1 MSLNL
6 SCPCGY
12 QGVASAEEAQELIW
26 CPQCRRVLHQ
36 PRSYTAAQGRTF
48 ANSGMPL
55 APRPRTAPTPSGGG
69 AGARIAG
76 GIAVAV
82 MLGVLRAA
90 CSTSSYH
97 DYDYSP
103 TYTPPPRFDPVIV
116 QQPPVDWQQFQPAG
130 PGPFG
135 QPAGGDIQPPVV
147 KEDEI
152 IFKGADGREIRIPLK
167 ADPVPGGNPFG
178 KPPGPED
185 DR

>member
-1 MSLNL
+1 M
-6 SCPCGY
+6 
-12 QGVASAEEAQELIW
+12 
-26 CPQCRRVLHQ
+26 
-36 PRSYTAAQGRTF
+36 GRTV

-116 QQPPVDWQQFQPAG
+116 QQPPV
-130 PGPFG
+130 
-135 QPAGGDIQPPVV
+135 V